1 MSTTINASN
10 NSPETAKSLGL
21 KILSVVGLTLFA
33 GSYVNSWQSSLAEYA
48 QQQEQ
53 EAEETIVATSTTD
66 TPTIIASAPTSQPS
80 TAPSTV
86 ATSTTNTA
94 PIVASTSK
102 PTIAPSTSVVSSAVD
117 TTESVSAVNT
127 VPVAETKVTMA
138 AVPETQAAPK
148 ITDSNTLE
156 KLNSMLYNQIDQ
168 AWKQYP
174 TFSEN
179 LAYRVTMN
187 SAGMVA
193 KYEHINKAAS
203 EYIGETPLAKLTN
216 SSTAD
221 DSKPTA
227 EYLVLLTPNGVLQVN
242 QWLTK

>member
-1 MSTTINASN
+1 MSTTINTSN
-10 NSPETAKSLGL
+10 NSSETAKSLGL

-33 GSYVNSWQSSLAEYA
+33 GFYTNSWQRSLAEYA

-66 TPTIIASAPTSQPS
+66 TAPIVASAPTSKP
-80 TAPSTV
+80 TIAPSTV

-127 VPVAETKVTMA
+127 VPVAETQVTM

-216 SSTAD
+216 SSILD
-221 DSKPTA
+221 DNKPTA

>member
-1 MSTTINASN
+1 MSTTVNTSN
-10 NSPETAKSLGL
+10 NSPETAKSLGM

-33 GSYVNSWQSSLAEYA
+33 GFYVNSWQRSLAEYA

-66 TPTIIASAPTSQPS
+66 TPTIIASAPTSKPT
-80 TAPSTV
+80 TAPST
-86 ATSTTNTA
+86 A
-94 PIVASTSK
+94 
-102 PTIAPSTSVVSSAVD
+102 VVSSAVN

-127 VPVAETKVTMA
+127 VPVAETAPIQTEVTL
-138 AVPETQAAPK
+138 AVPETKAAPK
-148 ITDSNTLE
+148 VITDSNTLE

-179 LAYRVTMN
+179 LAYRVTVN

-193 KYEHINKAAS
+193 KCEHINKAAS
-203 EYIGETPLAKLTN
+203 DYIGETPLAKLTN
-216 SSTAD
+216 SSTVDAN
-221 DSKPTA
+221 KPTA

-242 QWLTK
+242 QWVTK

>member
-66 TPTIIASAPTSQPS
+66 TPTIIASAPTSKPT

-127 VPVAETKVTMA
+127 VPVAETQVTL

>member
-1 MSTTINASN
+1 MSTTINTSN
-10 NSPETAKSLGL
+10 NSSETAKSLGL

-33 GSYVNSWQSSLAEYA
+33 GFYTNSWQRSLAEYA

-53 EAEETIVATSTTD
+53 ETEETVVATST
-66 TPTIIASAPTSQPS
+66 SQP
-80 TAPSTV
+80 TV
-86 ATSTTNTA
+86 AT
-94 PIVASTSK
+94 
-102 PTIAPSTSVVSSAVD
+102 STSVVSSAVD
-117 TTESVSAVNT
+117 TNESVSAVNT
-127 VPVAETKVTMA
+127 VPAETASVETEVTMA

-148 ITDSNTLE
+148 VITNPNTLE

-168 AWKQYP
+168 AWKEYP

-193 KYEHINKAAS
+193 KYENINKAGS
-203 EYIGETPLAKLTN
+203 EYVAETPLAKLAS
-216 SSTAD
+216 SSTTD
-221 DSKPTA
+221 DNKPTA

-242 QWLTK
+242 QWVTK

>member
-1 MSTTINASN
+1 MSTTINTSN

-66 TPTIIASAPTSQPS
+66 TPTIIASAPTSKPT
-80 TAPSTV
+80 TAPST
-86 ATSTTNTA
+86 A
-94 PIVASTSK
+94 
-102 PTIAPSTSVVSSAVD
+102 VVSSAVN

-127 VPVAETKVTMA
+127 VPAETAPAETQVTMA
-138 AVPETQAAPK
+138 AVPETQTAPK

-156 KLNSMLYNQIDQ
+156 KLNSMLYNQIDK
-168 AWKQYP
+168 AWQQYP

-216 SSTAD
+216 SSIID
-221 DSKPTA
+221 DNKPTA

-242 QWLTK
+242 QWVIK

>member
-1 MSTTINASN
+1 MSTTINTSN
-10 NSPETAKSLGL
+10 NSSETAKSLGL

-33 GSYVNSWQSSLAEYA
+33 GFYTNSWQRSLAEYA

-53 EAEETIVATSTTD
+53 EAEETVVATSTTD
-66 TPTIIASAPTSQPS
+66 TAPTVANTSTSEPTIIAS
-80 TAPSTV
+80 
-86 ATSTTNTA
+86 
-94 PIVASTSK
+94 
-102 PTIAPSTSVVSSAVD
+102 TSVVPPVADS
-117 TTESVSAVNT
+117 TQSVSAVNT
-127 VPVAETKVTMA
+127 VPAETASTETEVTLT
-138 AVPETQAAPK
+138 VPETPAAQK

-168 AWKQYP
+168 AWQQYP

-193 KYEHINKAAS
+193 KYEHLNKAAS
-203 EYIGETPLAKLTN
+203 DYIGETPLAKLTN

-221 DSKPTA
+221 ANKPTA
-227 EYLVLLTPNGVLQVN
+227 EYLVLLTPNGALQVN
-242 QWLTK
+242 QWVTK

>member
-1 MSTTINASN
+1 MSTTVNTSN

-33 GSYVNSWQSSLAEYA
+33 GFYTNSWQRSLAEYA

-53 EAEETIVATSTTD
+53 EAEETIVATSTTNSA
-66 TPTIIASAPTSQPS
+66 PTIVASVPTSQPT
-80 TAPSTV
+80 TAPST
-86 ATSTTNTA
+86 A
-94 PIVASTSK
+94 
-102 PTIAPSTSVVSSAVD
+102 VVSSAVN

-127 VPVAETKVTMA
+127 VPAETEVTLT
-138 AVPETQAAPK
+138 VPETKAAPK

-179 LAYRVTMN
+179 LAYRVTVN

-193 KYEHINKAAS
+193 KCEHLNKAAS
-203 EYIGETPLAKLTN
+203 DYIGETPLAKLTN
-216 SSTAD
+216 SSTVDAN
-221 DSKPTA
+221 KPTA

-242 QWLTK
+242 QWVTK

>member
-1 MSTTINASN
+1 MSTTVNTSN

-21 KILSVVGLTLFA
+21 KIISVVGLTLFA
-33 GSYVNSWQSSLAEYA
+33 GFYVNAWQRSLAEYA

-53 EAEETIVATSTTD
+53 EEETV
-66 TPTIIASAPTSQPS
+66 
-80 TAPSTV
+80 V

-94 PIVASTSK
+94 PIVANTSTSSE
-102 PTIAPSTSVVSSAVD
+102 PTVAPSASVVSSAVG

-127 VPVAETKVTMA
+127 VAATETASTETEVTLT
-138 AVPETQAAPK
+138 VPETQAAPK
-148 ITDSNTLE
+148 VITDSSTLE

-168 AWKQYP
+168 AWQQYP

-179 LAYRVTMN
+179 LAYRVTMD

-193 KYEHINKAAS
+193 KYENINKAAS
-203 EYIGETPLAKLTN
+203 DYVGETPLAKLTN

-221 DSKPTA
+221 ANKPTA
-227 EYLVLLTPNGVLQVN
+227 EYLVLLTPSGTLQVN
-242 QWLTK
+242 QWVTK

>member
-1 MSTTINASN
+1 MSTTVNASN
-10 NSPETAKSLGL
+10 NSSETAKSLGL

-66 TPTIIASAPTSQPS
+66 TPTIIA
-80 TAPSTV
+80 
-86 ATSTTNTA
+86 NT
-94 PIVASTSK
+94 PTSK
-102 PTIAPSTSVVSSAVD
+102 PTIAPSTSVVASAVD

-127 VPVAETKVTMA
+127 VPVVETSSIETQVAMA

-148 ITDSNTLE
+148 VITDSNTLE

-179 LAYRVTMN
+179 LAYRVTIN

-203 EYIGETPLAKLTN
+203 EYIGETPLAKLAN
-216 SSTAD
+216 SSIID
-221 DSKPTA
+221 ENKPTA
-227 EYLVLLTPNGVLQVN
+227 EYLVLLTPNGVVQVN